1 MSDRP
6 TGDRLMDHVPSGW
19 FRVCGVEEISKDGP
33 HTFERFGIRL
43 AVTLDAACEP
53 SVRVL
58 ATEDAAG
65 CPHCACGELGNIPYK
80 RGRVLPACTRAGIV
94 LAWYDHGG
102 LKPAWVPSPVE
113 WDPTLLIDAV
123 SLRSVF
129 DSTPE
134 TVLLNYVDMRHF
146 PLSPWQHSAP
156 SGCGQLLWSLHR
168 GGDLPRRTQR

>member
-1 MSDRP
+1 MFRLGGLECAGSRKFPKMVLIPSSVLASDLQLP
-6 TGDRLMDHVPSGW
+6 
-19 FRVCGVEEISKDGP
+19 
-33 HTFERFGIRL
+33 L
-43 AVTLDAACEP
+43 AAACEP

-113 WDPTLLIDAV
+113 WDPGPA
-123 SLRSVF
+123 
-129 DSTPE
+129 
-134 TVLLNYVDMRHF
+134 
-146 PLSPWQHSAP
+146 
-156 SGCGQLLWSLHR
+156 C
-168 GGDLPRRTQR
+168 